1 MPKFFI
7 SPDVI
12 RSGVI
17 RLGAN
22 NTAHLKSLR
31 IRSGETLT
39 VSDGCGREYRCVYRG
54 MDSGEGIA
62 EILAQYDCFTEPSL
76 QAHVFAALPKG
87 DKTEMIIQKAVE
99 LGAADICFF
108 LSSRCISRPDEN
120 AMHKRLERLNRVSE
134 EAAMQSGRGRIPAV
148 SWIPQFSDMLK
159 KAAESDLSL
168 FLWEE
173 ETDHSLRSTMKDVS
187 KMPDNLAL
195 VSGPEGG
202 FSREEAEQAAG
213 CGLIPIT
220 LGKRILRCETAP
232 ICALSAVM
240 YETENLE

>member
-7 SPDVI
+7 SPDMI
-12 RSGVI
+12 HDSVI
-17 RLGAN
+17 RLGIN
-22 NTAHLKSLR
+22 NTAHLKALR
-31 IRSGETLT
+31 LRNGETLT

-54 MDSGEGIA
+54 MESGEGIA
-62 EILAQYDCFTEPSL
+62 EILAQYDCQSEPSL
-76 QAHVFAALPKG
+76 HTHVFAALPKG
-87 DKTEMIIQKAVE
+87 DKTETIIQKAVE

-108 LSSRCISRPDEN
+108 LSARCISRPDDN
-120 AMHKRLERLNRVSE
+120 VMCKRLERFNRVSE
-134 EAAMQSGRGRIPAV
+134 EAAMQSGRGRIPEV
-148 SWIPQFSDMLK
+148 FWIPQFSDMLS
-159 KAAESDLSL
+159 KAAESALSL

-173 ETDHSLRSTMKDVS
+173 AENNSLRSTMQAYS
-187 KMPDNLAL
+187 GIPDSLAL

-202 FSREEAEQAAG
+202 FSREEADQAAG